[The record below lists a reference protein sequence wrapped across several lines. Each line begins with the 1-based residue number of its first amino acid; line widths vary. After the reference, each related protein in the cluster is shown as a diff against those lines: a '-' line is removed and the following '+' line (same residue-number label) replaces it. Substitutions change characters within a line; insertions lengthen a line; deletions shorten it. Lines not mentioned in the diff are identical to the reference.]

1 MVSDLN
7 GDDED
12 EIVVLTTS
20 EIYIFARNLRLV
32 KNISLED
39 IVDRLVN
46 EYDVLI
52 DMDGDDK
59 KEILLILYDYRED
72 SACAYLIDFNEAWN
86 VSIMAL
92 GEVGLR
98 DDFYQVAVAY
108 VKDADNDN
116 IEEGVIL
123 VYSEMHV
130 DEKSGQFVKTRT
142 ERVIIINNMGNI
154 TFSSI
159 TSVRGYDLRQ
169 VIVGSTSI
177 DVIVVADNKSGYVY
191 DWYSGFFRPV
201 LKIDKPDISEILLT
215 RTGLIIGYESGL
227 LEFYNESLALTTTI
241 RFQEKI
247 LHVEDLHNKSIL
259 VITKLNNSH
268 TVLNVIWNYT
278 VLYSKILP
286 YFIFYLEKI
295 DSGEYIAYTDQG
307 LIHIKLEGKII
318 SGEDELEYFPWFPY
332 KEEFNVGF
340 QHSFKAV
347 WFGNIV
353 ATVILMPAAVMLL
366 ILIIT
371 LAKLIKVEKVA
382 NGFNWKKI
390 LSTI

>member
-177 DVIVVADNKSGYVY
+177 DVIVVADNKSVYVY

-268 TVLNVIWNYT
+268 TVLNIIWNYT

-318 SGEDELEYFPWFPY
+318 GGEDELEYFPWFPY
-332 KEEFNVGF
+332 KEEFNVVF

-347 WFGNIV
+347 WVGNIV

-371 LAKLIKVEKVA
+371 LAKLIRVEKPLM
-382 NGFNWKKI
+382 GFNWKKI